1 MCRTSHICSCHT
13 GCWLVT
19 DCVTATQVLW
29 DAVRAHSYLGISC
42 PPAGDG
48 QVIPVNGF
56 QETGLCPSLVGIL
69 CCIRTSF
76 STKVIRSGTTRF
88 DLLFWHTQVG
98 QLCASVRFIT
108 VCALSSVG
116 PILSQ
121 LNTVNNLRIHSCLIH
136 FSSILS
142 WTPMSPEGSRPLC
155 FPVRTEYHLMYHI
168 CSVHLILIG

>member
-1 MCRTSHICSCHT
+1 MFVSHWMLTRHWLCYSHIIRPHECFGMLYVPTVTWGSPVHL
-13 GCWLVT
+13 LVT
-19 DCVTATQVLW
+19 VKW
-29 DAVRAHSYLGISC
+29 F
-42 PPAGDG
+42 
-48 QVIPVNGF
+48 PVNGF

-88 DLLFWHTQVG
+88 DLLFWHTQIG
-98 QLCASVRFIT
+98 HLCASVRFIT
-108 VCALSSVG
+108 VFTLSSVG
-116 PILSQ
+116 PILNQ
-121 LNTVNNLRIHSCLIH
+121 LNTVNHLRIHSCLIH

-168 CSVHLILIG
+168 WGVYLILIG